1 MKRVAIIPARAG
13 SKSILNK
20 NFLIF
25 RGKPLFYWSV
35 RVALDA
41 EIFDNIYVSTD
52 SNEIIRLCEDLP
64 VETIKRPKKICL
76 DNSRDIEY
84 LRHLVDQINIKEYT
98 ITILRPTSPLR
109 SVSVIK
115 DCNFIFE
122 KNINQY
128 DSLRVVSASKENP
141 YKMWRI
147 IDEKLPQLTPLI
159 DLKDINEPFNAPRQV
174 LPKTFWQTGYLDI
187 VKPYFVRK
195 GNMLGNKIYPFI
207 NNDDC
212 LDIDNLEDIK

>member
-76 DNSRDIEY
+76 DNSTR
-84 LRHLVDQINIKEYT
+84 L
-98 ITILRPTSPLR
+98 PL
-109 SVSVIK
+109 
-115 DCNFIFE
+115 
-122 KNINQY
+122 
-128 DSLRVVSASKENP
+128 
-141 YKMWRI
+141 
-147 IDEKLPQLTPLI
+147 
-159 DLKDINEPFNAPRQV
+159 
-174 LPKTFWQTGYLDI
+174 
-187 VKPYFVRK
+187 
-195 GNMLGNKIYPFI
+195 
-207 NNDDC
+207 
-212 LDIDNLEDIK
+212 